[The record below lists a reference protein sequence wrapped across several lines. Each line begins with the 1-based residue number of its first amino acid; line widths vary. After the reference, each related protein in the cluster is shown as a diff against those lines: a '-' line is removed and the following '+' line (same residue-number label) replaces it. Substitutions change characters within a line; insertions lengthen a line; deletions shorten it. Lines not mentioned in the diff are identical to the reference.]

1 MLEHQRQR
9 HGPQIIKKKDQMSE
23 MIIPSTPFLGL
34 RERLDEQS
42 QPKKQKKEDKG
53 EKGDRTETVSVVPST
68 PEKLDNQSLDES
80 FSMMPSPVSILL
92 GFDDHIEVSPIKG
105 RLQSLFEPPAR
116 AVSPLPLTPEKSQV
130 SNNKETFI
138 VMKDPALND
147 LPLLALTPEESQ
159 VSDNKETFIVIEDPT
174 LNDLDLNIISSDEAI
189 STKRDSSHLELPTV
203 AVEESNRSRF
213 QAPPSAFIHSTKANS
228 VRMIR
233 NRAMD
238 NQTYSSSVIPFGYVG
253 VKKEEKV
260 VFPDGTV
267 YFLSAFW
274 MADPQLSTNITME
287 TQTPLM
293 MLPSR
298 MVTLSTN
305 TDPPNVRDTHTT
317 GSTTRTVETQTEEQ
331 EEIHSFIEEDF
342 SFYS

>member
-1 MLEHQRQR
+1 M
-9 HGPQIIKKKDQMSE
+9 
-23 MIIPSTPFLGL
+23 
-34 RERLDEQS
+34 
-42 QPKKQKKEDKG
+42 
-53 EKGDRTETVSVVPST
+53 
-68 PEKLDNQSLDES
+68 
-80 FSMMPSPVSILL
+80 
-92 GFDDHIEVSPIKG
+92 
-105 RLQSLFEPPAR
+105 
-116 AVSPLPLTPEKSQV
+116 
-130 SNNKETFI
+130 
-138 VMKDPALND
+138 
-147 LPLLALTPEESQ
+147 
-159 VSDNKETFIVIEDPT
+159 
-174 LNDLDLNIISSDEAI
+174 DLNIISSDKAI

-342 SFYS
+342 SYYS

>member
-1 MLEHQRQR
+1 MNL
-9 HGPQIIKKKDQMSE
+9 
-23 MIIPSTPFLGL
+23 
-34 RERLDEQS
+34 
-42 QPKKQKKEDKG
+42 
-53 EKGDRTETVSVVPST
+53 
-68 PEKLDNQSLDES
+68 
-80 FSMMPSPVSILL
+80 SMMPSPVSILL

-147 LPLLALTPEESQ
+147 LPLLALTPEKSQ
-159 VSDNKETFIVIEDPT
+159 VSNNKETFIVMRDPALNDLPLLALTPEKSQVSNNKETFIVMKDPALNDLPLLALTPEKSQVSNNEETFIVIEDPT
-174 LNDLDLNIISSDEAI
+174 LNDSDLNIISSDEAI

-274 MADPQLSTNITME
+274 MAFPQLSTNITME

-342 SFYS
+342 SYYS